1 MEVASGDDERRRT
14 QDSTNADL
22 RKGGGRELTDVEE
35 LRRVAVVLWSK
46 NRVMQRPESVKT
58 RFPTVA
64 ASELERQKRECEEED
79 DRRK

>member
-1 MEVASGDDERRRT
+1 M
-14 QDSTNADL
+14 
-22 RKGGGRELTDVEE
+22 EE

-58 RFPTVA
+58 RFPMVA
-64 ASELERQKRECEEED
+64 AAELERQKRECEEED

>member
-1 MEVASGDDERRRT
+1 M
-14 QDSTNADL
+14 
-22 RKGGGRELTDVEE
+22 EE
-35 LRRVAVVLWSK
+35 LRRVAVVLCSK

-64 ASELERQKRECEEED
+64 AAELERQKRECEEED

>member
-1 MEVASGDDERRRT
+1 MWK
-14 QDSTNADL
+14 NC
-22 RKGGGRELTDVEE
+22 GGLP
-35 LRRVAVVLWSK
+35 LFLWSK

-64 ASELERQKRECEEED
+64 AAELERQKRVCEEED

>member
-22 RKGGGRELTDVEE
+22 RKGEKELTDVEE

-64 ASELERQKRECEEED
+64 AAELERQKRECEEED

>member
-1 MEVASGDDERRRT
+1 M
-14 QDSTNADL
+14 
-22 RKGGGRELTDVEE
+22 EE

-64 ASELERQKRECEEED
+64 AAELERQKECEEED